1 MSAPPLEGFRP
12 TPTAPAPAPHRD
24 TGNVR
29 VQLLDGFELTVD
41 GRHHELPHSAER
53 LVAYLAL
60 RARPV
65 IRSHVAGV
73 LWGERPSERAAA
85 CLRSAIWRAACV
97 TGAPLIS
104 AGRGQVCLHPA
115 VTVDVRDTVAAA
127 WDQVSGQGVPLS
139 PTVLPGELLPGWDD
153 DWIVVERERLR
164 QLHLEGMEQVATNLL
179 AAGRTGLAIDAALI
193 VVAADPLREVAH
205 RIVVQAHL
213 AAGNR
218 VEALRQY
225 ERCRRL
231 LRDELGLPPSDM
243 MTAAAGPLAINSSP

>member
-1 MSAPPLEGFRP
+1 MSAPPLAGFL
-12 TPTAPAPAPHRD
+12 APQRD

-29 VQLLDGFELTVD
+29 VQLLDGFELTVG
-41 GRHHELPHSAER
+41 GRRHELPHSAER

-65 IRSHVAGV
+65 IRSHLAGV
-73 LWGERPSERAAA
+73 LWGDRPAERAAA

-104 AGRGQVCLHPA
+104 AGRGQVCLHPDVA
-115 VTVDVRDTVAAA
+115 VDMRDAAAAA
-127 WDQVSGQGVPLS
+127 WEQVSGQGVPVR
-139 PTVLPGELLPGWDD
+139 PTALPGELLPGWDD

-164 QLHLEGMEQVATNLL
+164 QLHLEGMEQLATDLL
-179 AAGRTGLAIDAALI
+179 AAGRTSLAIDAALT

-218 VEALRQY
+218 VEALSAV
-225 ERCRRL
+225 
-231 LRDELGLPPSDM
+231 PSG
-243 MTAAAGPLAINSSP
+243 AVSSCSRSWACPRATC